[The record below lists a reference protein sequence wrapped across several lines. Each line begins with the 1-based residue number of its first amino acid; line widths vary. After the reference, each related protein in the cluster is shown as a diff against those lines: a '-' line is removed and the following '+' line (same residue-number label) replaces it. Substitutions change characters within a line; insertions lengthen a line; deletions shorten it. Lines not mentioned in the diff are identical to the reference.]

1 MSDVEPSPLPIR
13 PVRTWPFWVPLV
25 VTSALLALDQWTKV
39 LAVSNLTFG
48 QPVEVAIPGLLG
60 FTLVYNT
67 GAAWSLFQGSAF
79 LLALLRF
86 AVGVGLLVYMA
97 RRPQD
102 RFHTV
107 VFAIISAGAIG
118 NAIDGI
124 RQGKVTDMLS
134 SPALDAVTRSIN
146 GQPFPI
152 FNIAD
157 SCVVVGVILL
167 LIASVVS
174 SVRKP
179 R

>member
-1 MSDVEPSPLPIR
+1 MSNAEPSSLSSR
-13 PVRTWPFWVPLV
+13 HARTWPFWVPLV
-25 VTSALLALDQWTKV
+25 VAATLLAFDQWTKV
-39 LAVSNLTFG
+39 WAVSNLTFN
-48 QPVEVAIPGLLG
+48 QPVDVIVPGVLG

-67 GAAWSLFQGSAF
+67 GAAWSLFEGSA
-79 LLALLRF
+79 LPLALLRL
-86 AVGVGLLVYMA
+86 AVGIGLLVYLW

-102 RFHTV
+102 RFHAI
-107 VFAIISAGAIG
+107 VFAMIAAGAIG
-118 NAIDGI
+118 NAIDGL

-134 SPALDAVTRSIN
+134 SPALDVVTRAIN

-167 LIASVVS
+167 LVTSVGA
-174 SVRKP
+174 SVRKT